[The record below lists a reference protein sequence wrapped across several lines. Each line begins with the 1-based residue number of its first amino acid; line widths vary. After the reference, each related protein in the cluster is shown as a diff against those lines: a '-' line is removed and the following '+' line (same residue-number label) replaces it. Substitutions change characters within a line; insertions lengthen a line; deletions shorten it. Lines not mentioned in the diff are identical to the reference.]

1 MITVDWKPI
10 DDVKSELVK
19 GGRYWVA
26 YYDIDGDFCSD
37 VACWSGECW
46 EDDPDGVLD
55 YTHVADFERPDPPKT
70 D

>member
-37 VACWSGECW
+37 VACWSGNAGKMILMVSW
-46 EDDPDGVLD
+46 TIP
-55 YTHVADFERPDPPKT
+55 T
-70 D
+70 